1 MDLTRLDW
9 WNKDELYN
17 EATMDQL
24 VNRYK
29 VKDKGLKVLINE
41 LKQRVVATWS
51 KLRRY

>member
-24 VNRYK
+24 VSRYK
-29 VKDKGLKVLINE
+29 VKDKGLKSSDQWTEAKVSSNMI
-41 LKQRVVATWS
+41 
-51 KLRRY
+51 